1 MILKLY
7 LVRLTAFLLILN
19 TLKMSRYIVDC
30 IFTLLCFIVPV
41 IFVHASLRL
50 RNIKNKIVN
59 RVEVLGLKR
68 TPMGFFLE
76 QMGLE
81 GDFF

>member
-1 MILKLY
+1 MTLW
-7 LVRLTAFLLILN
+7 LILN
-19 TLKMSRYIVDC
+19 
-30 IFTLLCFIVPV
+30 LCFIFLA